1 MLGEVDV
8 RVKTFNKRKLIIDT
22 DPGIDD
28 AVAIAIALF
37 DETLD
42 VKLITTVAGN
52 VNVDKTTQN
61 ALKLVEF
68 FGKNVP
74 VAKGADKPLVL
85 ELEDASEI
93 HGKSGLD
100 GYEFKLPNR
109 KPIEDRAIVAMKKI
123 IMESD
128 IPITLMPIGPLT
140 NIALLLSVYPEVK
153 GNIQEIVL
161 MGGSTTRGN
170 KTPMGEFNMATDPE
184 AADIVFRSGV
194 PIVMCGLDVGE
205 DALLYPEDSERIKRL
220 NKTGDMIYSLFK
232 HYRGGS
238 LHKGLKMYDSF
249 AIAYILEPE
258 MFETQDCYVAVETS
272 SPLTKG
278 CTVVDLNN
286 YWGKEPNVKVCLG
299 VDEDRFKEW
308 LINAIAKCI

>member
-1 MLGEVDV
+1 MDTL
-8 RVKTFNKRKLIIDT
+8 NKRKLIIDT

-42 VKLITTVAGN
+42 VELITTVAGN
-52 VNVDKTTQN
+52 VDVERITNN

-74 VAKGADKPLVL
+74 VAKGAKKPLMVD
-85 ELEDASEI
+85 LEDASEI

-100 GYEFKLPNR
+100 GYEFAEPNR
-109 KPIEDRAIVAMKKI
+109 KPLEDEAIIAMKKV

-128 IPITLMPIGPLT
+128 SPITLMPIGPLT

-153 GNIQEIVL
+153 KNIQEIVL

-170 KTPMGEFNMATDPE
+170 KTPMGEFNIATDPE
-184 AADIVFRSGV
+184 AADIVFKSGL
-194 PIVMCGLDVGE
+194 PIVMCGLDLGRK
-205 DALLYPEDSERIKRL
+205 ALLYKEDSERIKEL
-220 NKTGDMIYSLFK
+220 NKTGAMIYSLFK

-238 LHKGLKMYDSF
+238 LNKGLKMYDSF
-249 AIAYILEPE
+249 AIAYILKPE
-258 MFETQDCYVAVETS
+258 MFETKDCYVAIETS
-272 SPLTKG
+272 SPLTRG

-286 YWGKEPNVKVCLG
+286 YWREKPNVKVCLD
-299 VDEDRFKEW
+299 VNESEFKKW
-308 LINAIAKCI
+308 LIDAMRKCI

>member
-1 MLGEVDV
+1 M
-8 RVKTFNKRKLIIDT
+8 KTLNKRKLIIDT

-42 VKLITTVAGN
+42 VELITTVAGN
-52 VNVDKTTQN
+52 VDVERTTNN

-74 VAKGADKPLVL
+74 VAKGAKKPLMVD
-85 ELEDASEI
+85 LEDASEI

-100 GYEFKLPNR
+100 GYEFAEPNR
-109 KPIEDRAIVAMKKI
+109 KPLEDEAIIAMKKV

-128 IPITLMPIGPLT
+128 SPITLMPIGPLT
-140 NIALLLSVYPEVK
+140 NIALLLSVYLEVK
-153 GNIQEIVL
+153 KNIQEIVL

-170 KTPMGEFNMATDPE
+170 KTPMGEFNIATDPE
-184 AADIVFRSGV
+184 AADIVFKSGL
-194 PIVMCGLDVGE
+194 PIVMCGLDLGRK
-205 DALLYPEDSERIKRL
+205 ALLYKEDSERIKEL
-220 NKTGDMIYSLFK
+220 NKTGAMIYSLFK

-238 LHKGLKMYDSF
+238 LNKGLKMYDSF
-249 AIAYILEPE
+249 AIAYILKPE
-258 MFETQDCYVAVETS
+258 MFETKDCYVAIETS
-272 SPLTKG
+272 SPLTRG

-286 YWGKEPNVKVCLG
+286 YWREKPNVKVCLD
-299 VDEDRFKEW
+299 VNESEFKKW
-308 LINAIAKCI
+308 LIDAMRKCI

>member
-1 MLGEVDV
+1 M
-8 RVKTFNKRKLIIDT
+8 KTLNKRKLIIDT

-42 VKLITTVAGN
+42 VELITTVAGN
-52 VNVDKTTQN
+52 VDVERTTNN

-68 FGKNVP
+68 FGENVP

-100 GYEFKLPNR
+100 GYEFAEPNR
-109 KPIEDRAIVAMKKI
+109 KPLEDEAIVAMKKV

-128 IPITLMPIGPLT
+128 SPITLMPIGPLT

-153 GNIQEIVL
+153 KNIQEIVL

-170 KTPMGEFNMATDPE
+170 KTPMGEFNIATDPE
-184 AADIVFRSGV
+184 AADIVFKSGL
-194 PIVMCGLDVGE
+194 PIVMCGLDLGRK
-205 DALLYPEDSERIKRL
+205 ALLYKEDSERIKEL
-220 NKTGDMIYSLFK
+220 NKTGAMIYSLFK

-238 LHKGLKMYDSF
+238 LNKGLKMYDSF
-249 AIAYILEPE
+249 AIAYILKPE
-258 MFETQDCYVAVETS
+258 MFETKDCYVAIETS

-286 YWGKEPNVKVCLG
+286 YWRKKPNVKVCL
-299 VDEDRFKEW
+299 DINESEFKKW
-308 LINAIAKCI
+308 LIDAISKCI

>member
-1 MLGEVDV
+1 MNDLD
-8 RVKTFNKRKLIIDT
+8 KRKLIIDT

-52 VNVDKTTQN
+52 VDVEKTTNN

-68 FGKNVP
+68 FGKDVP
-74 VAKGADKPLVL
+74 VAKGAKKPLVL
-85 ELEDASEI
+85 ELEDASHI
-93 HGKSGLD
+93 HGKTGLD
-100 GYEFKLPNR
+100 GYEFKESNR
-109 KPIEDRAIVAMKKI
+109 KPLEDDAIVAMKKV

-128 IPITLMPIGPLT
+128 SPITLMPIGPLT

-153 GNIQEIVL
+153 ENIQEIVL
-161 MGGSTTRGN
+161 MGGSTIRGN

-184 AADIVFRSGV
+184 AADIVFRSGLS
-194 PIVMCGLDVGE
+194 IVMCGLDLGE
-205 DALLYPEDSERIKRL
+205 NALLYKEDSERIRRL

-249 AIAYILEPE
+249 AIAYIVEPE
-258 MFETQDCYVAVETS
+258 MFKTQDCYVAVETS

-286 YWGKEPNVKVCLG
+286 YWGKKSNVKVCLG